1 MATASSSTDNNDN
14 VVGLPPLP
22 SEPAIV
28 NTTTTTTTA
37 AVAATTAPAVAA
49 VGSQK
54 LKTLQRSLKSTI
66 QFKSDL
72 NKSTRSTCSCGILH
86 VVSISVPPTVG
97 RVNSSAAA
105 AAAGAAN
112 ANTKEEHCF
121 VWISNLF
128 HLDKALDHLK
138 KFGFYSDN
146 EDSSSGGG
154 NAGDEDADVKPAAVG
169 EGTSSSIN
177 LRSLNTTNVT
187 FIPYSSRS
195 NWCYK
200 YPMAFPH
207 IHVDLQGNVSGYPH
221 WSSEGSASMQNV
233 IPFGNA
239 ASSSMIGGGSSNVLL
254 GGGAGGIKSGSSSFQ
269 LFQPATSST
278 TTNTAVGIAAPTLP
292 PLPIALGTAN
302 SERLFPAASISN
314 EARSQLHSQ
323 IYTYFTWLKTE
334 LLMVGNTNTND
345 GDGADGNAM
354 MINGIGNLLHVME
367 STFGQGVA
375 TNSEATAAAASGNKR
390 KASSQS
396 MMAMM
401 DAEDKPPLLERGL
414 IEPLNQLVVE
424 STVAASTAA
433 AAAGG
438 GGINDGGNEDESS
451 SKRRKSAASGSGRG
465 SGAGS
470 GGNAPLDFDDMYNRL
485 LTFKAQFGHVNV
497 PQGYKEDKQLG
508 SWVTNIRYKRKCLQ
522 KNGQD
527 YEVEDEDDA
536 DLLGVGG
543 GGMNAMPE
551 LDATNMMGLDGLG
564 MMASASNT
572 KRKDGPS
579 GSKAKR
585 KKKRLSQE
593 RIAQLDRVGFAWS
606 HDKQYKSWDERFND
620 LQEYKRV
627 NGNTRVPRSSG
638 SLGEW
643 VHMQRKM
650 YHKNDKNFMAKR
662 APRLEAIGFEWRTRK
677 YDLVSWE
684 DNFQNLVKFGTEN
697 QHYNVPSPMDVTQD
711 EAVAGGPSIQEQEEA
726 NRFYKWVKRTRAEYK
741 SLMGGKSSRM
751 LTEERVA
758 KLRQIGFIV

>member
-1 MATASSSTDNNDN
+1 MPRVVNPSSATKAAASSNDDDDG
-14 VVGLPPLP
+14 GLKPPPLP
-22 SEPAIV
+22 EPTIV
-28 NTTTTTTTA
+28 DAPAATTTG
-37 AVAATTAPAVAA
+37 TTAPAPA

-72 NKSTRSTCSCGILH
+72 SKSTRSTWSCGILH
-86 VVSISVPPTVG
+86 ASIISAPPTIGGGGVTSN
-97 RVNSSAAA
+97 NSAMANNTSGGGG
-105 AAAGAAN
+105 GAV
-112 ANTKEEHCF
+112 KEEHCF

-138 KFGFYSDN
+138 KFGFYNDVSSSTEN
-146 EDSSSGGG
+146 ED
-154 NAGDEDADVKPAAVG
+154 DDAKPAAAAVGGGG
-169 EGTSSSIN
+169 EGTTTNTSSSSN
-177 LRSLNTTNVT
+177 SSNVT

-200 YPMAFPH
+200 YPMAFPN
-207 IHVDLQGNVSGYPH
+207 IHVDLEGNVSGYPY
-221 WSSEGSASMQNV
+221 WSSDGSSAMQNN

-239 ASSSMIGGGSSNVLL
+239 ASSASGVFGGLL
-254 GGGAGGIKSGSSSFQ
+254 SGTKSGGTSFK
-269 LFQPATSST
+269 LLTTSTTSST
-278 TTNTAVGIAAPTLP
+278 GAPTLP
-292 PLPIALGTAN
+292 PLPITIGTGN
-302 SERLFPAASISN
+302 TEKLFPNASLSN
-314 EARSQLHSQ
+314 DARSQLHSQ

-334 LLMVGNTNTND
+334 LMIQSSPNVMIMGND
-345 GDGADGNAM
+345 HSSNA
-354 MINGIGNLLHVME
+354 MINGIGSMLSMME
-367 STFGQGVA
+367 GTFGESVA
-375 TNSEATAAAASGNKR
+375 TNSAAVAAAAGGKKR

-401 DAEDKPPLLERGL
+401 VAEDTPPLLERGL

-424 STVAASTAA
+424 NNVATAA
-433 AAAGG
+433 AAAAGNNDAANDEEEQSSSSTPKRRKTQKGG
-438 GGINDGGNEDESS
+438 GGATTSGN
-451 SKRRKSAASGSGRG
+451 GR
-465 SGAGS
+465 STGAGS

-522 KNGQD
+522 KSGQA
-527 YEVEDEDDA
+527 YEVDDEEDEA
-536 DLLGVGG
+536 DLLGGG
-543 GGMNAMPE
+543 GGMDAIPGF
-551 LDATNMMGLDGLG
+551 DATAANMMGIDLG
-564 MMASASNT
+564 MMAASNT
-572 KRKDGPS
+572 KRKDGLPA
-579 GSKAKR
+579 GKPKR

-593 RIAQLDRVGFAWS
+593 RIAQLDSIGFAWS

-650 YHKNDKNFMAKR
+650 YHKSDKNFMAKR
-662 APRLEAIGFEWRTRK
+662 APRLESIGFEWRTRK
-677 YDLVSWE
+677 YDLVSWD

-697 QHYNVPSPMDVTQD
+697 QHYNVPSPMDVTQ
-711 EAVAGGPSIQEQEEA
+711 EEGGGASTQEQEEA